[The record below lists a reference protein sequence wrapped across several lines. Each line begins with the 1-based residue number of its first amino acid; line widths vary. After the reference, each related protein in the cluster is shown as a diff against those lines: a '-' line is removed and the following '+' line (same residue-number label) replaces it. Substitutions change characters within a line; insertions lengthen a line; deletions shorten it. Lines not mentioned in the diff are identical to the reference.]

1 MQTPSSAESSTPRSH
16 RPARLLV
23 QQRLP
28 RATELYLASLRRS
41 GRTVAPLGRVGD
53 APDDSV
59 AAFEGLLNQSLR
71 AGLRGPELLAFAWGV
86 VEPLCH
92 STVRRRF
99 SRAGRAHDTAAIA
112 DAVSATAEALA
123 RILGRDELSRED
135 FDVRLSLML
144 GIADH
149 KAIDTLRRDR
159 VRGATAALDPGV
171 ATTTSIEQAWEERAR
186 ARRVQRARA
195 LVFRAVNGLP
205 ELERRALLMVDVEQR
220 SYEEVAHALRLGAN
234 DVGNVLRRARRLRDR
249 ELLGRDATVDDVE
262 AKSSRLGVLRW
273 ALEVGAPVCGLCVRR
288 RGHLHG
294 AEVVCPVELSPIAR
308 PADLDAWRGPA
319 AHA

>member
-1 MQTPSSAESSTPRSH
+1 
-16 RPARLLV
+16 V

-41 GRTVAPLGRVGD
+41 GRTVTPFGRVGVASD
-53 APDDSV
+53 NSV
-59 AAFEGLLNQSLR
+59 AAFEGLVNQSLR
-71 AGLRGPELLAFAWGV
+71 AGLSGPELLAFAWRV

-99 SRAGRAHDTAAIA
+99 TRAGRAHDSAAIA

-159 VRGATAALDPGV
+159 VRRATAALDPGI
-171 ATTTSIEQAWEERAR
+171 ATTTSIDQAWEERAR
-186 ARRVQRARA
+186 ARRVHRARA
-195 LVFRAVNGLP
+195 LVFTAVNGLP
-205 ELERRALLMVDVEQR
+205 DLERRALVMVDVEQR
-220 SYEEVAHALRLGAN
+220 AYDEVAQALRLSAT

-249 ELLGRDATVDDVE
+249 ELLGRDPTVDDGK
-262 AKSSRLGVLRW
+262 AKSLRLGVLRW
-273 ALEVGAPVCGLCVRR
+273 ALEVGAPVCSLCIRR

-294 AEVVCPVELSPIAR
+294 AEDVCLVDLGPIAR